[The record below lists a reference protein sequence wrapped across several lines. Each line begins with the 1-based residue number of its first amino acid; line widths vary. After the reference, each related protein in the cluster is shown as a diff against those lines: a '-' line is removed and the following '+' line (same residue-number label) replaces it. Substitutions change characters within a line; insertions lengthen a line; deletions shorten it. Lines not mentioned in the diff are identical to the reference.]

1 MSNAGK
7 MLTNGL
13 RVYLVKGKRK
23 YQLILDGMVT
33 DVVPDD
39 KGVPLTP
46 GLYDL
51 EMNYLGPEA
60 EDGSLKEEVSFDLRA
75 QE

>member
-7 MLTNGL
+7 FLTNGL
-13 RVYLVKGKRK
+13 RVFMANGKRR
-23 YQLILDGMVT
+23 YQLIREGMVT
-33 DVVPDD
+33 DVIPTD
-39 KGVPLTP
+39 KGTPLTP

-51 EMNYLGPEA
+51 ELNYLGPEA
-60 EDGSLKEEVSFDLRA
+60 PDGSLQEEVSFDLRG